1 MEAGVSGHLGSLPLL
16 PVAVQRIHREPA
28 IPRRLR
34 KLVAI
39 SLLRR
44 KDDLQREQSPRPTF
58 TNNQE
63 QREKKQACENMMGRS
78 HGEGDL
84 MHIAHLLA
92 LATTL
97 HPAVESHCHKKVF
110 SEGVSPTKQ
119 AYV

>member
-44 KDDLQREQSPRPTF
+44 KDDLRTETDREQSTCPTF
-58 TNNQE
+58 KSNQE
-63 QREKKQACENMMGRS
+63 QDETRPRAMRQKQGCENMIGRYQ
-78 HGEGDL
+78 GEGDL

-97 HPAVESHCHKKVF
+97 HPAVESRR
-110 SEGVSPTKQ
+110 
-119 AYV
+119 